1 MNEQKL
7 KPITMKETR
16 EETYKK
22 EVTIIIVGS
31 DQFPCF
37 ELMIGKEQLC
47 IVDSKDKADLIKRL
61 YESQQSSIAKT
72 ETDTGKLVDMPE
84 LRQNYHLN
92 CDKCGKTYW
101 SQEGFPKPQLCY
113 DCSDDSFVKSHEQ
126 EKPQTD
132 NVFLI
137 HQDGNI
143 IRLYK
148 NGVKISPSEF
158 TEFYGCEITDEQ
170 KKLLEIAKQNYFD
183 ATQKH
188 IPTDELQ
195 EFMNDV
201 HKWAD
206 DTFGKE
212 RTAKAPLYHLKKEVD
227 EAVKAMEQ
235 GIRENTLTELADCFI
250 LILNASSKYRMTFK
264 ELLEASKEKMIINKS
279 RKWGKPDRNGVVEHD
294 RSETEPAKE
303 LTEPGF
309 VRSGDAPHEIIW
321 QGVEYV
327 KKSEDNTCDSCG
339 CHPSVIIVTTK
350 GRFCQDHV
358 RY

>member
-1 MNEQKL
+1 M
-7 KPITMKETR
+7 T
-16 EETYKK
+16 
-22 EVTIIIVGS
+22 
-31 DQFPCF
+31 
-37 ELMIGKEQLC
+37 
-47 IVDSKDKADLIKRL
+47 
-61 YESQQSSIAKT
+61 
-72 ETDTGKLVDMPE
+72 
-84 LRQNYHLN
+84 
-92 CDKCGKTYW
+92 
-101 SQEGFPKPQLCY
+101 
-113 DCSDDSFVKSHEQ
+113 EQ
-126 EKPQTD
+126 EKPQTAED
-132 NVFLI
+132 LKEQI
-137 HQDGNI
+137 ACKHGI
-143 IRLYK
+143 INGFTVHSNPTLARRSLY
-148 NGVKISPSEF
+148 NAME
-158 TEFYGCEITDEQ
+158 EY
-170 KKLLEIAKQNYFD
+170 

-327 KKSEDNTCDSCG
+327 KKSEDYTCDSCG

-350 GRFCQDHV
+350 GRFCQDYV